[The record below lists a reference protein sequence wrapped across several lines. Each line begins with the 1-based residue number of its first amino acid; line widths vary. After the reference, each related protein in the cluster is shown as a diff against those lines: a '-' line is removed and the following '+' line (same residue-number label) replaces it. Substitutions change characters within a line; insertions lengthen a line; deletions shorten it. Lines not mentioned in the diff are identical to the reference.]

1 MTEQNNAFTSFDLPP
16 QPPQNQDS
24 TVPTPP
30 SRGNLDF
37 ISAGVYEYT
46 ENTSK
51 NENTIKSDDTVL
63 DFSNFDNTS
72 GQNRG
77 PRHRGPVGSYLE
89 KYGVGWL
96 LEQNNEQIESE
107 DSLALLEELDIDLNG
122 IKHKIQCVVLPL
134 AKNLN
139 RTALRDD
146 PDFWGPLFVVLLF
159 AMLSVYGQFRV
170 VSWIITIWILGSFL
184 VFVIARVLGGEVTYS
199 QIVGIIG
206 YSLIPLLFM
215 ACISPFIQNLYYLNV
230 LLKVFGLAW
239 STYSAATLLCSHQLR
254 HKKALLLYPIFLLYI
269 YFLSLYSGV

>member
-1 MTEQNNAFTSFDLPP
+1 MSSSNQQSAQAFTSFDLP
-16 QPPQNQDS
+16 QEQNL
-24 TVPTPP
+24 P
-30 SRGNLDF
+30 SRGSNLDF
-37 ISAGVYEYT
+37 LPAGNYEFNDDI
-46 ENTSK
+46 NTNSTSQNKSK
-51 NENTIKSDDTVL
+51 PNDTVL
-63 DFSNFDNTS
+63 DFSNFDNVNVT
-72 GQNRG
+72 NTL
-77 PRHRGPVGSYLE
+77 RHRGPVGSYLE

-96 LEQNNEQIESE
+96 LEQNTAQIESE
-107 DSLALLEELDIDLNG
+107 DSLPLLEELDIDLNG
-122 IKHKIQCVVLPL
+122 IKHKIQCVVMPL

-215 ACISPFIQNLYYLNV
+215 ACISPFIKNLHYLNIM
-230 LLKVFGLAW
+230 LKMIGLVW
-239 STYSAATLLCSHQLR
+239 STYSAATLLCSHELR
-254 HKKALLLYPIFLLYI
+254 HKKPLLLYPIFLLYI